1 MKGRRAPAR
10 GIVALL
16 LLCLLLAGAVA
27 LEVRNPDALVL
38 RSGLPQGGTP
48 IVAGGGAD
56 GAPAPGTYRPPGEAD
71 FTVIESRPLFSPD
84 RRPTDSEAPPGEDA
98 PVTPAALDGL
108 ALTGIIGAGAERV
121 AIIEP
126 KGPPRPGA
134 EALSLRVGDELR
146 GWTLEAVEDDRI
158 LLVTE
163 TQKFYMEMVDDP
175 ARRRGT
181 RRRQPPAQPGGAVRT
196 PGRLAPQPA
205 PQSQPQSQLQPQP
218 RSQLQPQPQLQ
229 LQPQQQ

>member
-1 MKGRRAPAR
+1 MKARRAPAR
-10 GIVALL
+10 GIAALL

-27 LEVRNPDALVL
+27 LEIRHPDALVL
-38 RSGLPQGGTP
+38 RAGLPQGGTL
-48 IVAGGGAD
+48 IVPGGGAD
-56 GAPAPGTYRPPGEAD
+56 GGPEPGRYQPPGEAD
-71 FTVIESRPLFSPD
+71 FTVIENRPLFAPD
-84 RRPTDSEAPPGEDA
+84 RRPTDSESPAGADA
-98 PVTPAALDGL
+98 PVTPAALDGV
-108 ALTGIIGAGAERV
+108 ALTGIIGAGADRV
-121 AIIEP
+121 AIVEP
-126 KGPPRPGA
+126 KGPPRPGV

-146 GWTLEAVEDDRI
+146 GWTLEAIEDDRI
-158 LLVTE
+158 LLVTK

-181 RRRQPPAQPGGAVRT
+181 RKRRPPAQPGGAVRT

-218 RSQLQPQPQLQ
+218 QLQ